1 MSRLKS
7 HSISRS
13 NIYGS
18 INSLQLHKNF
28 WHVKNYCLQDVNTM
42 DGDWL
47 GHPNTKNHQV
57 ISQDS
62 KVSLTLPTS
71 YEDYDL
77 LPKSYGTVYM
87 YDLFLCRDYSFNS
100 KKTSPEWT
108 LLYLFQTY
116 VESWRNW
123 SITYNLIFKN
133 CELLNP
139 VISTKTLIPH
149 ILI

>member
-1 MSRLKS
+1 
-7 HSISRS
+7 
-13 NIYGS
+13 
-18 INSLQLHKNF
+18 
-28 WHVKNYCLQDVNTM
+28 M

-87 YDLFLCRDYSFNS
+87 YDLL
-100 KKTSPEWT
+100 SPVSR
-108 LLYLFQTY
+108 LFFQQ
-116 VESWRNW
+116 
-123 SITYNLIFKN
+123 
-133 CELLNP
+133 
-139 VISTKTLIPH
+139 
-149 ILI
+149 